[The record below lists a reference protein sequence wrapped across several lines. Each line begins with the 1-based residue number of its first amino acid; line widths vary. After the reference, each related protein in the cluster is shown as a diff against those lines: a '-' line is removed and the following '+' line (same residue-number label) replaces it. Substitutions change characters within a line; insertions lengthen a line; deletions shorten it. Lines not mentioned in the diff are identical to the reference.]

1 MISKNLKKR
10 ISTSLA
16 LLLLLYLIFFSKIVL
31 LFSLIVL
38 GVLSILEFL
47 NITKNIFKKKISKFL
62 SNIIFIIFIFIFCF
76 TFFFFSNFL
85 HLKILLFVILSS
97 CVASDIGGYI
107 FGKLFK
113 GPKLTKIS
121 PKKTIAGAIGSF
133 FLTCSTLTALVSYY
147 TSNFSM
153 KILIIGFLISLACQL
168 GDLFFSFLKRE
179 AKIKDSGNI
188 FPGHGGVLDRLD
200 GIFIGVPV
208 GFISLIL
215 IF

>member
-10 ISTSLA
+10 IYTSLA
-16 LLLLLYLIFFSKIVL
+16 LLFLLYLIFFSKIVL

-47 NITKNIFKKKISKFL
+47 SITKNIFKKKISKFL

-85 HLKILLFVILSS
+85 HLKILLFVILLS

-113 GPKLTKIS
+113 GPKHK
-121 PKKTIAGAIGSF
+121 
-133 FLTCSTLTALVSYY
+133 
-147 TSNFSM
+147 N
-153 KILIIGFLISLACQL
+153 
-168 GDLFFSFLKRE
+168 
-179 AKIKDSGNI
+179 
-188 FPGHGGVLDRLD
+188 
-200 GIFIGVPV
+200 
-208 GFISLIL
+208 
-215 IF
+215 

>member
-1 MISKNLKKR
+1 MTSNLTLYDKIWKDHLVE
-10 ISTSLA
+10 TNEDGTG
-16 LLLLLYLIFFSKIVL
+16 LLYIDRHLVHEVTSPQAFEGL
-31 LFSLIVL
+31 R
-38 GVLSILEFL
+38 LSGREVR
-47 NITKNIFKKKISKFL
+47 
-62 SNIIFIIFIFIFCF
+62 C
-76 TFFFFSNFL
+76 
-85 HLKILLFVILSS
+85 
-97 CVASDIGGYI
+97 
-107 FGKLFK
+107 
-113 GPKLTKIS
+113 